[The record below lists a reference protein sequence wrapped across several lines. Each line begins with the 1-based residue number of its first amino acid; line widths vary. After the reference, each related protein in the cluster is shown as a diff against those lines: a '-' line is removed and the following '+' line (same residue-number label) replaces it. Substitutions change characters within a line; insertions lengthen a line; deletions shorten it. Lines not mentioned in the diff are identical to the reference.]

1 MNKEKL
7 KKIIKEAG
15 VLLKEGFYSKKEI
28 KHKGTK
34 DLVTIYDIAI
44 EKFLID
50 KFEKEFSEYNII
62 AEESDD
68 GSVEFSDSIIID
80 PIDGTTNFA
89 NGVPHVAISVGVYK
103 NKRPLIGI
111 VYNPILDE
119 LFEAEFG
126 KGAYLNGEKISVSEE
141 SSFQKSLLSSGFPYS
156 TSENKKDLDEV
167 IHKLKIILPQCQDL
181 RRFGSGALDICYVA
195 CGMLEGYYE
204 MNLNAWDV
212 AAAIIILAEAGGR
225 FSSIDGSDY
234 ILFHEKYIVASNGN
248 IHRELIEKLAL

>member
-7 KKIIKEAG
+7 KEIILEAG
-15 VLLKEGFYSKKEI
+15 VTLKEGFYSKKEI
-28 KHKGTK
+28 THKGTK
-34 DLVTIYDIAI
+34 DLVTIYDVAI
-44 EKFLID
+44 EKFLIE
-50 KFEKEFSEYNII
+50 KFVREFSEYNII
-62 AEESDD
+62 AEESDNKN
-68 GSVEFSDSIIID
+68 VEFHNSIIID

-103 NKRPLIGI
+103 NKRPLIGM
-111 VYNPILDE
+111 VYNPILE
-119 LFEAEFG
+119 EFFEAEFG
-126 KGAYLNGEKISVSEE
+126 NGAYLNGERISVSEE

-167 IHKLKIILPQCQDL
+167 LNKLKTILPVCQDV
-181 RRFGSGALDICYVA
+181 RRFGAASLDICYVA
-195 CGMLEGYYE
+195 RGMLEGYYE
-204 MNLNAWDV
+204 MNLKAWDV

-234 ILFHEKYIVASNGN
+234 ILFYEKYIVASNGN